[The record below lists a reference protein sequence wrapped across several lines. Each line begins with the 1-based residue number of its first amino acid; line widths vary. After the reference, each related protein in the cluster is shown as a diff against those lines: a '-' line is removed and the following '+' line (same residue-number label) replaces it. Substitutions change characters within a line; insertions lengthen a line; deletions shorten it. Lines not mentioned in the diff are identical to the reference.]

1 MSTPLPILHLRA
13 TRGLYGAERALLTLA
28 ARTPAPFSAGV
39 VSIVRRGLDHAL
51 ADAAESMGL
60 EALRLDSDSLADAPL
75 ARAVAAEVFRRN
87 VRLLHAHDFK
97 ALGIGLLAAGLTG
110 VPLVAT
116 YHGDTGASLKL
127 MAYEGVGRLLG
138 NFARG
143 VAAVSRSLATRL
155 QRWAPGTPVVHIPNG
170 IVLPPLPSAA
180 EREAARVR
188 FALVPGESTLAV
200 VGRLSPEKGHAVLF
214 EALRTLPRPPT
225 LLVAGEGPLRAT
237 LERDARGLP
246 VRFLGYMD
254 DPRPVFA
261 ASDAVVMP
269 SLTEGLPLTA
279 LEALA
284 AGRWLIAS
292 RVGELPELLKE
303 GPGTLVP
310 AKDVRALAA
319 ALQEVQEDRRLLQRA
334 AELGPHRV
342 REHYSGEAMARAY
355 AERLYSPCLAAV
367 R

>member
-1 MSTPLPILHLRA
+1 MMTPLPILHLRS

-28 ARTPAPFSAGV
+28 ARTPAPFSPCV

-60 EALRLDSDSLADAPL
+60 EALRLDSDSRTDAPL
-75 ARAVAAEVFRRN
+75 ARAVAAEVFRRG

-143 VAAVSRSLATRL
+143 VAAVSRPLAARL
-155 QRWAPGTPVVHIPNG
+155 QRWVPGKPVVHIPNG
-170 IVLPPLPSAA
+170 IVLPPPPSAA
-180 EREAARVR
+180 EREAARMR
-188 FALVPGESTLAV
+188 FGLSPGESTLAV

-214 EALRTLPRPPT
+214 EALRTLARPPT
-225 LLVAGEGPLRAT
+225 LLIAGEGPLRSS
-237 LERDARGLP
+237 LERGARGLP
-246 VRFLGYMD
+246 VHFLGYLD
-254 DPRPVFA
+254 DTRPVLA

-292 RVGELPELLKE
+292 RMGELPELLQ
-303 GPGTLVP
+303 GGAGALVP

-319 ALQEVQEDRRLLQRA
+319 ALQQVREDPTLSQRA
-334 AELGPHRV
+334 AELGPSRV
-342 REHYSGEAMARAY
+342 RAHYSGEAMARAY

-367 R
+367 T

>member
-1 MSTPLPILHLRA
+1 V
-13 TRGLYGAERALLTLA
+13 
-28 ARTPAPFSAGV
+28 V

-60 EALRLDSDSLADAPL
+60 EALRLDSDSQADVPL
-75 ARAVAAEVFRRN
+75 ARALAAEVFRRD

-116 YHGDTGASLKL
+116 YHGDTGASPKL
-127 MAYEGVGRLLG
+127 VAYEGVGRLLG
-138 NFARG
+138 NFASG
-143 VAAVSRSLATRL
+143 VAAVSRSLAARL
-155 QRWAPGTPVVHIPNG
+155 QRWAPGTSVVHIPNG
-170 IVLPPLPSAA
+170 IVLPPPPSAA
-180 EREAARVR
+180 EREAARAR
-188 FALVPGESTLAV
+188 FALAPGASTLAV

-214 EALRTLPRPPT
+214 EALRTLAQPPT
-225 LLVAGEGPLRAT
+225 LLIAGEGPLRAS

-246 VRFLGYMD
+246 VRFLGYLD
-254 DPRPVFA
+254 DTRPVLA

-269 SLTEGLPLTA
+269 SLTEGLPLAA

-284 AGRWLIAS
+284 SGRWLIAS

-303 GPGTLVP
+303 GAGALVP

-319 ALQEVQEDRRLLQRA
+319 ALQQVREDRTLPRRA
-334 AELGPHRV
+334 AELGPSRV

-367 R
+367 T